1 MFRYLAALILVAALA
16 ASTNKSVDARVV
28 HPIVGPVVGPDLE
41 AAGPSPADDDDGRRL
56 IGTTGHDELV
66 ALCQQVAHACR
77 HEFDLLRSIDEL
89 QCGT

>member
-28 HPIVGPVVGPDLE
+28 HPVVGPVVGPDLE

-66 ALCQQVAHACR
+66 ALCQQVAH
-77 HEFDLLRSIDEL
+77 EFDL
-89 QCGT
+89 

>member
-28 HPIVGPVVGPDLE
+28 HPIVGPDLE

-66 ALCQQVAHACR
+66 ALCQQVAH
-77 HEFDLLRSIDEL
+77 EFDL
-89 QCGT
+89 

>member
-16 ASTNKSVDARVV
+16 ASTNKFVDARVV
-28 HPIVGPVVGPDLE
+28 HPIVSPDLE
-41 AAGPSPADDDDGRRL
+41 ATGPSPADDDDGRRL